1 MSRLSGLTYHLV
13 PEDVWLAHQGSAMYH
28 PERFAEEGFVHCTD
42 GEDLLIEVGNRYY
55 QGDPRAYLVLDVD
68 LDALAAEAIYEDE
81 ARLYPHVYGPIER
94 HAVRRVRRVE
104 RHADGSFI
112 TIGQDVAPAT

>member
-1 MSRLSGLTYHLV
+1 MSRPSGLTYHLV
-13 PEDVWLAHQGSAMYH
+13 PEEIWLAHHGAELYH

-42 GEDLLIEVGNRYY
+42 GEERLIEVGNRYY
-55 QGDPRAYLVLDVD
+55 QGDPRAYLLLDVD

-81 ARLYPHVYGPIER
+81 ARLFPHVYGPIER

-104 RHADGSFI
+104 RGADGTFL
-112 TIGQDVAPAT
+112 TAGQDFASAS